1 MQFEWDED
9 KNLANIGKHGVS
21 FEQARRIFDAPTF
34 DRDDDRTD
42 YGEKRTTSLGLL
54 EGIVLLSVTHTDREG
69 RIRMISARPAS
80 RKERAIYHG
89 AIQQAARR

>member
-9 KNLANIGKHGVS
+9 KNLVNIGKHGIS
-21 FEQARRIFDAPTF
+21 FEQARQIFDAPTF
-34 DRDDDRTD
+34 DREEDRTD
-42 YGEKRTTSLGLL
+42 YGEKRTTSLGLM

-69 RIRMISARPAS
+69 RTRMISARPAS

-89 AIQQAARR
+89 AIQQAAQY

>member
-21 FEQARRIFDAPTF
+21 FEQAMLIFDAPTF
-34 DRDDDRTD
+34 DREDDRTD
-42 YGEKRTTSLGLL
+42 CGEKRTTWLGLL

-80 RKERAIYHG
+80 CKERAIYHG